1 MIKGRALCCVA
12 CSYAPGMDPA
22 LTAAVI
28 GVSGTVI
35 VGVAGYAASVRNTGK
50 TINHARESRLWDR
63 RAEV

>member
-1 MIKGRALCCVA
+1 
-12 CSYAPGMDPA
+12 MDPA